1 MLKCP
6 RCGYETKYRTTILRH
21 TNRKKMCP
29 NTLSDTIPNE
39 DNIVKSSQK
48 TKCDTC
54 AKNFSREDSLK
65 RHQIKCQSNAKD
77 DRIKEL
83 EKKLAEK
90 LAEAP
95 QNVTINVQQNFILV
109 GKYDDPDTEF
119 LTDKHYKRAFNAK
132 NLANVELAKILWMNP
147 KHPENHSV
155 IIPNIS
161 RTDAKVCVGVGNK
174 FVLKDSD
181 EVFTKMLENSEYY
194 MNGKVNEW
202 EEEDKHEN
210 ERIRYL
216 DYMDKKAETP
226 KLQRK
231 EKKELRNALIS
242 SRDIIKETHKKVN
255 IHKKLKL
262 KHKKPKILD
271 ESV

>member
-21 TNRKKMCP
+21 TNRKNICS
-29 NTLSDTIPNE
+29 NTLSDIIPNE
-39 DNIVKSSQK
+39 DNIIKAK
-48 TKCDTC
+48 TKDHKCDIC
-54 AKNFSREDSLK
+54 DKYFSREDSLK
-65 RHQIKCQSNAKD
+65 RHQIKCQSKAKD

-83 EKKLAEK
+83 EQKLAEK
-90 LAEAP
+90 IAEP
-95 QNVTINVQQNFILV
+95 QNVTINVQQNFIMV

-119 LTDKHYKRAFNAK
+119 LTDKHYKRAFRAK

-161 RTDAKVCVGVGNK
+161 RTDAKVCVGNGNR
-174 FVLKDSD
+174 FVLKDGD
-181 EVFTKMLENSEYY
+181 EVFTKMLKSSEYY
-194 MNGKVNEW
+194 MNDKVNEW

-210 ERIRYL
+210 VRTTYL
-216 DYMDKKAETP
+216 NYMEKREETP

-231 EKKELRNALIS
+231 EKKELRNALID
-242 SRDIIKETHKKVN
+242 SRDIIKETHKKVKK
-255 IHKKLKL
+255 HKKLKL
-262 KHKKPKILD
+262 KNKKIILD
-271 ESV
+271 ESVV